1 MNITLTINAETP
13 RELQET
19 IKGLAGS
26 YGFVSTTPEPEKLKA
41 NAHATKAADKQP
53 EVKDE
58 QPSVDVDKQ
67 PEVMDEQPSVD
78 VDEQLE
84 VKHEPETTLTML
96 ELRAKASAL
105 SQAGKQIQ
113 VKGLLKKFKVD
124 KLTELPV
131 ERFAEF
137 WEALGGLE

>member
-19 IKGLAGS
+19 IRGLAGS
-26 YGFVSTTPEPEKLKA
+26 YVPAVPTLETGKPKA
-41 NAHATKAADKQP
+41 NARTTKAADKQP

-58 QPSVDVDKQ
+58 QPPVIEDKQ
-67 PEVMDEQPSVD
+67 ASVVED
-78 VDEQLE
+78 R
-84 VKHEPETTLTML
+84 HETTLTM
-96 ELRAKASAL
+96 EEIRAKASAL
-105 SQAGKQIQ
+105 SQSGMQIQ

-124 KLTELPV
+124 KLTELSTDQ
-131 ERFAEF
+131 FDEF